1 MILEI
6 GCGDRVPVVKMESET
21 VLGDVTNIITENGN
35 KVVDD
40 LSSRVSLIRINV
52 KQSSYLDYHEKWS
65 KANSHTDLSTI
76 LCLEGACGDI
86 LEAIDHFME
95 YHICYRPKLQ

>member
-65 KANSHTDLSTI
+65 KGNSHTDLSTI

>member
-1 MILEI
+1 MILEV

-21 VLGDVTNIITENGN
+21 VLGDVTNVLTENGT
-35 KVVDD
+35 KAVDD

-65 KANSHTDLSTI
+65 EGNSHIDISTI
-76 LCLEGACGDI
+76 LCLEGECGDV
-86 LEAIDHFME
+86 LEAIDQ
-95 YHICYRPKLQ
+95 CLN